1 MKPFGRLTSFDDA
14 LRLVS
19 SNIKTIQTSEFVT
32 LPKALGRV
40 VAFDVVALYDIPPFD
55 RASMDGF
62 AVRAQDTFG
71 SSRRN
76 PKKLNVVGN
85 LFAGQLPDKSIT
97 EGECLKIATGAVMPQ
112 GADAVVMIED
122 TKLHDGKL
130 SILKAAHPFGNVAN
144 KGEDIKAGSRIIKKG
159 EILTPGRIGMLSSQG
174 LDTIEVFNKPKVSI
188 LSTGEEI
195 VAPGKNI
202 NAGQVFDINSFTISS
217 IVVQNGG
224 DPIRLPICNDTK
236 IELKSSI
243 KKALRAD
250 MVIISGGSSVGER
263 DLLSRILEEIGTLL
277 FHGLQ
282 IKPGKP
288 TLFALVENKP
298 VFGMPGYPTS
308 SLINSYLIIRP
319 ALRQMANL
327 PITSPAIVTANLSEA
342 IPGSLGRRQFLP
354 VKITGHEVTPLFRGS
369 GAITTTALADGYII
383 INEDVDNLAIGEEV
397 KVFLFD

>member
-1 MKPFGRLTSFDDA
+1 MKPFGKLTSFDDA
-14 LRLVS
+14 LELVR
-19 SNIKTIQTSEFVT
+19 SNIKPIQTSELVV
-32 LPKALGRV
+32 LPKALGRI

-71 SSRRN
+71 CSRIN
-76 PKKLNVVGN
+76 PKELNVIGN
-85 LFAGQLPDKSIT
+85 LFAGQLPDKSLT
-97 EGECLKIATGAVMPQ
+97 EGECLKIATGAIMPQ

-122 TKLHDGKL
+122 TKQIDYKV
-130 SILKAAHPFGNVAN
+130 SILKAAYPFGNVAN
-144 KGEDIKAGSRIIKKG
+144 KGEDIKAGSKIIKKG
-159 EILTPGRIGMLSSQG
+159 DILTPGRIGMLSSQG
-174 LDTIEVFNKPKVSI
+174 SDSIEVFNKPKVAI
-188 LSTGEEI
+188 LPTGEEI
-195 VAPGKNI
+195 ATPGKNI
-202 NAGQVFDINSFTISS
+202 NASQIFDINSFTISS
-217 IVVQNGG
+217 VVVQNGG
-224 DPIRLPICNDTK
+224 EPIRLPICSDTK

-243 KKALRAD
+243 KNALEAD
-250 MVIISGGSSVGER
+250 MVVISGGSSVGDR
-263 DLLSRILEEIGTLL
+263 DLLSSILEELGTLL

-319 ALRQMANL
+319 ALRQMAHL
-327 PITSPAIVTANLSEA
+327 PTASPAVVTANLSEA

-354 VKITGHEVTPLFRGS
+354 VKITDHQATPLFKGS
-369 GAITTTALADGYII
+369 GAITATALADGYII
-383 INEDVDNLAIGEEV
+383 ISEDVDNLAIGEEV